1 MRSFH
6 TLTPA
11 LALWA
16 VTLGLTLPAAAQT
29 PAADAPTGQA
39 ANPTDSK
46 ASTTAD
52 AAPPDSRPADG
63 TAAPGPA
70 PAPTAA
76 TPAAAAGPAPTS
88 DIAAGATSSDPVAR
102 GRYLATAGDC
112 VACHSAPGGV
122 SMAGG
127 LALASPLG
135 PIYST
140 NITPSKT
147 HGIGNYTLEQFSNA
161 LRHGKRAD
169 GAYLYPAM
177 PYTAY
182 AKTTDADIADMYAYF
197 MQGVRPVDRAAT
209 PTELP
214 FPFNIRLSMGVWNAM
229 FHDDKAYQANDQQP
243 PEWNRG
249 AYLAQ
254 GLAHCSTCHTPRN
267 ALMAEIGKKSLSGGE
282 VGHWYAPNITS
293 DAKDGIG
300 EWTPQELVDYMRI
313 GHVIGK
319 GSSGGPMAEAID
331 HSLSHLSDADLRAIA
346 SYLYTVP
353 AVSEGSTQTAF
364 SWGKASDQLDSIR
377 GVPLPK
383 DMNALT
389 GPQLYDGNCASCHQ
403 AQGQG
408 STDGQLP
415 ALFHNSTLGHKNTN
429 NLVLAILEGV
439 PRHGRDSIMP
449 AFAHELSD
457 PQIATLS
464 NYLLQAYGRPE
475 SKVSADQVRRLR
487 SGAADSTLLNVAR
500 VAMAVGA
507 LLLLALVI
515 WLFSRRR
522 KQPR

>member
-1 MRSFH
+1 MRSIH

-11 LALWA
+11 LTLCA
-16 VTLGLTLPAAAQT
+16 VALGLALPAAAT
-29 PAADAPTGQA
+29 AAAPAA
-39 ANPTDSK
+39 
-46 ASTTAD
+46 
-52 AAPPDSRPADG
+52 
-63 TAAPGPA
+63 
-70 PAPTAA
+70 
-76 TPAAAAGPAPTS
+76 

-112 VACHSAPGGV
+112 VACHTAPGGV
-122 SMAGG
+122 DMAGG

-147 HGIGNYTLEQFSNA
+147 HGIGNYTLQQFSDA

-182 AKTTDADIADMYAYF
+182 AKTTDVDIADMYAYF
-197 MQGVRPVDRAAT
+197 MQGVRPVDRASP
-209 PTELP
+209 PTALP

-249 AYLAQ
+249 AYLVQ

-267 ALMAEIGKKSLSGGE
+267 ALMAEIGKKALSGGE
-282 VGHWYAPNITS
+282 VGPWYAPNITS
-293 DAKDGIG
+293 DTKDGIG
-300 EWTPQELVDYMRI
+300 EWTPQELVDYMRN
-313 GHVIGK
+313 GHVVGK

-346 SYLYTVP
+346 GYLHTVP
-353 AVSEGSTQTAF
+353 AVSEGSTQPAF

-377 GVPLPK
+377 GVALPK
-383 DMNALT
+383 DMNAMT

-408 STDGQLP
+408 SSDGKLP

-457 PQIATLS
+457 QQIATLS
-464 NYLLQAYGRPE
+464 NYLLQAYGRPDA
-475 SKVSADQVRRLR
+475 KVTTDQVQRLR
-487 SGAADSTLLNVAR
+487 SGAQDNTLLTMAR

-507 LLLLALVI
+507 LVLLALVI
-515 WLFSRRR
+515 WLFSRRNR
-522 KQPR
+522 PSTP